1 MSPPPHTTHSP
12 YVHSYARTHDT
23 HRPTTQNTQA
33 PHNPPLP
40 DPLHIHILT
49 MPIRE
54 GFLPPSPDILAPS
67 TPNRAAP
74 TYIDSPKPL
83 HTARSDSTHT
93 PIPYTYPHNNTL
105 LHAQAA
111 AHPLLH
117 ALPPKTARKTHPR
130 PPYKTPTH
138 GPSTRPILIYLA
150 QLVTDTMTL
159 PSHPLPHTTHTR
171 KHRNRMAH
179 TENGNGP
186 YNTRSRPTTP
196 PPTDSHLHYPDLN
209 HPLKT
214 PRTHSHTL
222 NPRTGS
228 HETQSPQSTL
238 TTRSRAPSL
247 TYYHPTQ
254 SAPAAL
260 PARRAWRE
268 VAVTCLSL
276 CLITLTQTPPL
287 PAPPYT
293 THYTIHAPHTQAHP
307 ETHTRSHPDSYCP
320 TLPLPSP

>member
-1 MSPPPHTTHSP
+1 MLLAALILAASIKGGLILEPQHPTDMTHISPPPHTTHRP

-49 MPIRE
+49 MPIRG

-74 TYIDSPKPL
+74 TYTDSPKPL

-117 ALPPKTARKTHPR
+117 ALPPKKARKTHPR

-138 GPSTRPILIYLA
+138 GPSTHPILIYLA

-228 HETQSPQSTL
+228 HETQSPPRTR

-260 PARRAWRE
+260 PAHRAWRE
-268 VAVTCLSL
+268 FAV
-276 CLITLTQTPPL
+276 
-287 PAPPYT
+287 
-293 THYTIHAPHTQAHP
+293 
-307 ETHTRSHPDSYCP
+307 
-320 TLPLPSP
+320 